1 MQVSQQKKVQHLYWR
16 AGFGLN
22 PMQWKANKNQ
32 SISILTKKL
41 IRDAKTAKPLTTS
54 FEYSEEQVKQ
64 MSKQQRVELRQAAKR
79 EVATVNLQWLLRMGN
94 PGKQSLLE
102 KMTLF
107 WHGHFACELKR
118 PDFAVDYLNV
128 IRKHSLG
135 NFKDLVLGIA
145 RTPAMI
151 RYLNNQ
157 QNRKRQPNENFA
169 RELMELFTIGRG
181 NYSENDIKEAARA
194 FTGWTSN
201 HDGFLFKE
209 QWHDYGEK
217 SFMGISGYLD
227 GENIINHLLKQ
238 KETAVFITRK
248 IYRFF
253 VNEIVDESRVNQLA
267 NSFYDNGYAIDKL
280 IDSIF
285 TSEWFYEDK
294 NMGNKIKSPIEFIA
308 GLINQL
314 DAKFESPQPLFGI
327 QKALGQTL
335 LNPPNVAG
343 WKGGRAWIDNA
354 TLLMRLNV
362 GRQFLTQ
369 AEMNVVVK
377 EAFEAKATNKRL
389 KNVRMSC
396 DLNALESIV
405 GDIENIE
412 KIADYII
419 QPSIGNKA
427 ELLQRELTA
436 APNNEL
442 FKYQIIG
449 LMSLPEYQLC

>member
-1 MQVSQQKKVQHLYWR
+1 MQASHQKKVQHLYWR

-22 PMQWKANKNQ
+22 PKQWKAKQNQ
-32 SISILTKKL
+32 SLSTLVKEL
-41 IRDAKTAKPLTTS
+41 IRDAKTVQPITTS
-54 FEYSEEQVKQ
+54 FSYSEEQVKR
-64 MSKQQRVELRQAAKR
+64 MSRQEKMKLRQAAKR

-94 PGKQSLLE
+94 PGTQSLLE

-128 IRKHSLG
+128 LRNHGLG

-145 RTPAMI
+145 QTPAMI

-181 NYSENDIKEAARA
+181 NYSEKDVKEAARA

-201 HDGFLFKE
+201 HDGFLFRE
-209 QWHDYGEK
+209 QWHDYGQK
-217 SFMGISGYLD
+217 SFMGISGDLG
-227 GENIINHLLKQ
+227 GEDIINHILKQ

-248 IYRFF
+248 IYQFF
-253 VNEIVDESRVNQLA
+253 VNETVDESRVNQLA
-267 NSFYDNGYAIDKL
+267 NSFYNSGYAIDQL
-280 IDSIF
+280 MESIF
-285 TSEWFYEDK
+285 TSDWFYDDQHV
-294 NMGNKIKSPIEFIA
+294 GNKIKSPIEFIA
-308 GLINQL
+308 GLIHQL
-314 DAKFESPQPLFGI
+314 DAKFESAQPLFGI

-369 AEMNVVVK
+369 AEMDVEIK

-396 DLNALESIV
+396 DLNALESIT
-405 GDIENIE
+405 GSQE
-412 KIADYII
+412 KIKTMADYLI
-419 QPSIGNKA
+419 QPSIGNNA
-427 ELLQRELTA
+427 QLLEQELARVPES
-436 APNNEL
+436 EL
-442 FKYQIIG
+442 FKYQLIG